1 MIRDFR
7 GHKAG
12 IKDLETGKAI
22 TVSSVLR
29 FIFNHFEDFV
39 ICHDIVLG
47 IQGNIFSGAES
58 YTKTLYGLYQSL
70 GNMDL
75 SLALYTDI
83 EIDDCDT
90 TTLNDQYKNYFGQN
104 EWKKSAFLKTII
116 LIIWQA
122 KVKTLTSLKKKWE
135 CSEYLKS
142 MNVVTRQ
149 ASKQTKNIIKHRQAR
164 QKSFETSQNVE
175 VCDDITLP

>member
-1 MIRDFR
+1 MPLLKGLNVFKEEPFEEPLVYLDTLFFQYIKDRLAPNDKLKLRKDIMIRDFR

-47 IQGNIFSGAES
+47 IQGNKFSGAES

-116 LIIWQA
+116 SIIWQA
-122 KVKTLTSLKKKWE
+122 KVKTL
-135 CSEYLKS
+135 
-142 MNVVTRQ
+142 
-149 ASKQTKNIIKHRQAR
+149 KQ
-164 QKSFETSQNVE
+164 V
-175 VCDDITLP
+175 